1 LLCARSFASLRVQVM
16 GVYAIHGA
24 TIMTNFHDF
33 ASKFKTVD
41 LPQPKP
47 PVRINRRLII
57 WNGE

>member
-1 LLCARSFASLRVQVM
+1 M